1 MQMDVMKLMMDFEVR
16 LPDGV
21 ATIQVDPRGAG
32 SGAPPQ
38 DISVHFNGP
47 ADSPYEGGHWDVH
60 VQLPDNYPYKSP
72 SIGFS
77 NTIFHPNVDEG
88 SGSVCL
94 DVINQ
99 TWSPMYDLA
108 NIFEQFLPQLL
119 LYPNAADPL
128 NVDAA
133 NLYIKDKRLYEDKVK
148 EYVRLYATIDLDCDQ
163 SSMTARKMT
172 EESQGSTTGYSS
184 SSQSNGSSG
193 YDYETDSDPDAEVF
207 SDLDDEEEFTDGG
220 DDL

>member
-1 MQMDVMKLMMDFEVR
+1 MQMDVMKLMMEFEVR
-16 LPDGV
+16 VPEDV
-21 ATIQVDPRGAG
+21 ALGTKSAG
-32 SGAPPQ
+32 KSAPPQ
-38 DISVHFNGP
+38 EISVHFSGP
-47 ADSPYEGGHWDVH
+47 TDSPYDGGHWDVH

-133 NLYIKDKRLYEDKVK
+133 NLYIKDKMLYEDKVK
-148 EYVRLYATIDLDCDQ
+148 EYVRLYATIDGSEQ
-163 SSMTARKMT
+163 NSMAARKMT
-172 EESQGSTTGYSS
+172 ADSQGSTTGYSS

-193 YDYETDSDPDAEVF
+193 YDYETDSDPDAEEF
-207 SDLDDEEEFTDGG
+207 SDLDDEEEASTDDG